1 MKHYLLLL
9 VLPIL
14 GSLTACGVQKS
25 ENENTDTFSVNNV
38 SKLLLSEHSSF
49 DQTVNKISFKE
60 LPPFDLYTYRNLPEI
75 EALIKT
81 R

>member
-14 GSLTACGVQKS
+14 GSLTACGVQKA

-38 SKLLLSEHSSF
+38 SRLLLSEHSSF